1 MSLIEIEP
9 LTGRTTPVA
18 ELTADE
24 RQQMYELLERYY
36 ENVDRRSFD
45 DDLAQKRWAVL
56 AIDHAGVVR
65 GFSTQQLVS
74 LASGGHALFSGDTVV
89 DRAYWGRNPIA
100 SEWGR
105 LALEVYGADPDR
117 ELFWFLIAKGYKTYR
132 LLTTYFVEYYPRLGA
147 MAPAWAAALTD
158 ELGMLLFPERYDPNR
173 AIVVAGP
180 GDQRLRQDVAP
191 VGIDQLTD
199 PSVGYF
205 DLRNPG
211 HRSGDELCCIARL
224 NPANLNDAALALIA
238 SRC

>member
-1 MSLIEIEP
+1 MPLIEIAP

-18 ELTADE
+18 QLTADE
-24 RQQMYELLERYY
+24 RHQMYELLERYY

-45 DDLAQKRWAVL
+45 DDLSRKRWVVL
-56 AIDHAGVVR
+56 AVDHDGVVR
-65 GFSTQQLVS
+65 GFSTQQLVP

-100 SEWGR
+100 REWGR

-117 ELFWFLIAKGYKTYR
+117 DLFWFLIAKGYKTYR

-147 MAPAWAAALTD
+147 MVPAWALELTD
-158 ELGMLLFPERYDPNR
+158 ELGTRLFPERYDPIR
-173 AIVVAGP
+173 GVVVAGP
-180 GDQRLRQDVAP
+180 ADQRLRQDVAP
-191 VGIDQLTD
+191 VGIEQLND

-205 DLRNPG
+205 DQRNPG
-211 HRSGDELCCIARL
+211 HRSGDELCCVARL
-224 NPANLNDAALALIA
+224 SPTNLNDAALALIA